1 MNIIQIDNTDIG
13 KQMSIHPEWFLG
25 KPFVDMIRY
34 TSIEVSTIFNFKEYT
49 GELQDLP
56 IGTAIQLQVPCRFTM
71 HYVKQPNGNWNEVT
85 INIEATLED
94 LLAYSYSTATILYMP

>member
-1 MNIIQIDNTDIG
+1 MTLLGLLATGIG

-94 LLAYSYSTATILYMP
+94 LLEYSYSTATILYMP

>member
-49 GELQDLP
+49 GELQDP
-56 IGTAIQLQVPCRFTM
+56 SP
-71 HYVKQPNGNWNEVT
+71 
-85 INIEATLED
+85 
-94 LLAYSYSTATILYMP
+94 